1 MCLTIRLE
9 PDIGEDRLRQI
20 SEFPAAQSMGWRFER
35 PSRLGRHGAR
45 LVLHGCDLLAEDADW
60 DAPTWS
66 MRPAESA
73 RLADS
78 IASLLRQAEDTAAIE
93 ALWEGERAGDDLR
106 VSTASFVEL
115 VRRSAVGTRTRYL
128 VARDVETRG

>member
-9 PDIGEDRLRQI
+9 PDIGEDRLRQL
-20 SEFPAAQSMGWRFER
+20 SESPAAQSLGWRFEQ

-60 DAPTWS
+60 AAPTWS
-66 MRPAESA
+66 MRPGESD

-78 IASLLRQAEDTAAIE
+78 IASLLRQAENTGAIA

-115 VRRSAVGTRTRYL
+115 VRRSAMGTHTRYL
-128 VARDVETRG
+128 VAPDGETRG

>member
-9 PDIGEDRLRQI
+9 PDINEDRLRQL
-20 SEFPAAQSMGWRFER
+20 SKSPAAQSMGWRFER

-45 LVLHGCDLLAEDADW
+45 LVLHGCDLLAEDADP
-60 DAPTWS
+60 DAPAWS

-93 ALWEGERAGDDLR
+93 ALWEGERAGDDLC
-106 VSTASFVEL
+106 VSTASFVQL
-115 VRRSAVGTRTRYL
+115 VRRSAIATRTRYL
-128 VARDVETRG
+128 VARDAETRG